1 MSTQAVSQAAPAA
14 LTIAERIKELLGQG
28 LPTNVVASAVGC
40 EASYVS
46 QLMEQ
51 EDFRNAVLIS
61 RAGKAEGAVKR
72 DNKWDEI
79 EAAALERAGSL
90 VNLVSRPGD
99 LIRIAAMANA
109 AKRRATEFANG
120 SETASVV
127 VNLTLPQAAVIHFQM
142 NSQAQVVEVDGRSM
156 APLPSKNLHQR
167 LQERTADR
175 ITAGVVDVKI
185 PELGAPI
192 AVSLEKQTERKRV
205 VSILEQIGFA
215 DEAVPVPN
223 IMNLQHES

>member
-1 MSTQAVSQAAPAA
+1 MSDAAPIA

-40 EASYVS
+40 EPSYVS

-51 EDFRNAVLIS
+51 EDFKNAVLVA

-79 EAAALERAGSL
+79 ESAALERAGSL
-90 VNLVSRPGD
+90 VSLVSRPSD

-109 AKRRATEFANG
+109 AKRRSTEFANG
-120 SETASVV
+120 SESASVT
-127 VNLTLPQAAVIHFQM
+127 VNLTLPASAVVHFQM
-142 NSQAQVVEVDGRSM
+142 NAQAQVVEVDGQSM
-156 APLPSKNLHQR
+156 APLPSKQLHEKLR
-167 LQERTADR
+167 ERAAER
-175 ITAGVVDVKI
+175 NSAGVVDVKL
-185 PELGAPI
+185 PELSAPI
-192 AVSLEKQTERKRV
+192 PTLQQQTERKRV

-223 IMNLQHES
+223 VLNAN